1 MTAQVEHKKNSFF
14 LRSLLWALVAVY
26 TLVLPHVILI
36 YTAIA
41 KHFSSENA
49 GKVSIA
55 LIVLLGIAYFLA
67 VLVLKK
73 GIKAL
78 ALLVP
83 CAIIVWVFI
92 SIESNPNKYIHIPEY
107 IIMTWLLFE
116 VLALDYKDK
125 GIFFLVF
132 ICAALLGI
140 VDEMMQGIIPNRH
153 YGWQDMIMNSAAA
166 LMGIFTLAGLRKAP
180 TGDWAW
186 TGGLKEFKPAL
197 GIMVFGA
204 AGAVLTCVYLFDVK
218 ALAFRNVYPFWLLG
232 WNGLFLITG
241 SVAIFFQKRLY
252 KPINPGNDEDSN
264 PYDQAMTARLWIL
277 CPLVILII
285 IHTLVL
291 LTAVAGLPFN

>member
-1 MTAQVEHKKNSFF
+1 MA
-14 LRSLLWALVAVY
+14 AY

-36 YTAIA
+36 YNAIA
-41 KHFSSENA
+41 KHFSSEIA

-55 LIVLLGIAYFLA
+55 LIILLGIAYFLA

-116 VLALDYKDK
+116 VFALDYKDK
-125 GIFFLVF
+125 GIFVLVF

-166 LMGIFTLAGLRKAP
+166 LMGVFTLAGLRKAP
-180 TGDWAW
+180 TGDWTW
-186 TGGLKEFKPAL
+186 TGDLKEFKPVL
-197 GIMVFGA
+197 GVMVFGA
-204 AGAVLTCVYLFDVK
+204 AGAVLTCVYLFHVK
-218 ALAFRNVYPFWLLG
+218 AHLTFRSVYPFWLLC
-232 WNGLFLITG
+232 WNGLFIGTG
-241 SVAIFFQKRLY
+241 SVVILFQKRLY
-252 KPINPGNDEDSN
+252 KPIHSGNDEDSN
-264 PYDQAMTARLWIL
+264 PCDQAVTARLWIL

-285 IHTLVL
+285 IHILVL

>member
-1 MTAQVEHKKNSFF
+1 
-14 LRSLLWALVAVY
+14 LWALVAAY
-26 TLVLPHVILI
+26 TLILPHIILI
-36 YTAIA
+36 YNAIA
-41 KHFSSENA
+41 KHFSSEIA
-49 GKVSIA
+49 QKVPIA
-55 LIVLLGIAYFLA
+55 LIILLGIAYFLA

-107 IIMTWLLFE
+107 IIMTWILFE

-125 GIFFLVF
+125 GIFVLVF

-166 LMGIFTLAGLRKAP
+166 LMGIFTLTGLRKAP

-186 TGGLKEFKPAL
+186 AGGLKEFKPAL
-197 GIMVFGA
+197 GIMLCGA

-218 ALAFRNVYPFWLLG
+218 AHLTFRNVYPFWLLG
-232 WNGLFLITG
+232 WNSLLIVTG
-241 SVAIFFQKRLY
+241 SVVILFQKSLY
-252 KPINPGNDEDSN
+252 KPVNPGNDKDSN
-264 PYDQAMTARLWIL
+264 PYDQATTARLWIL

-285 IHTLVL
+285 MHSLAL
-291 LTAVAGLPFN
+291 LAAVAGLPFN

>member
-1 MTAQVEHKKNSFF
+1 M
-14 LRSLLWALVAVY
+14 AVY

-36 YTAIA
+36 YNAIA
-41 KHFSSENA
+41 KHFSSEIA

-55 LIVLLGIAYFLA
+55 LILLLGIAYFLA

-92 SIESNPNKYIHIPEY
+92 LIESNPNKYIHIPEY

-125 GIFFLVF
+125 GIFVLVF

-166 LMGIFTLAGLRKAP
+166 LMGVFTLAGLRKAP

-186 TGGLKEFKPAL
+186 AGGLKEFKPAL

-204 AGAVLTCVYLFDVK
+204 AGAVLTCVYLFHVK
-218 ALAFRNVYPFWLLG
+218 AHLTFRSVYPFWLLG
-232 WNGLFLITG
+232 WNGLFIVTG
-241 SVAIFFQKRLY
+241 SVAIFFSKASL
-252 KPINPGNDEDSN
+252 
-264 PYDQAMTARLWIL
+264 
-277 CPLVILII
+277 
-285 IHTLVL
+285 
-291 LTAVAGLPFN
+291 